1 MADSSNGMN
10 RRRFLKVL
18 GVTGSGTAAMSA
30 CCTDSVEMLI
40 PYVVPPDNQVPG
52 IATWYAFTCG

>member
-30 CCTDSVEMLI
+30 CSEWF
-40 PYVVPPDNQVPG
+40 G
-52 IATWYAFTCG
+52 ATTMGRAELGYLNL